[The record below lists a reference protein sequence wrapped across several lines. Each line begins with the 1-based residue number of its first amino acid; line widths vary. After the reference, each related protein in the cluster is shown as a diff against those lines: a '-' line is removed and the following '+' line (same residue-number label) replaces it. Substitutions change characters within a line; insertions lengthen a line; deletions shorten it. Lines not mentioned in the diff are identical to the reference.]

1 MHDKK
6 LQNFVDT
13 CSCAWLSLVGWM
25 KSCFCLSSRA
35 ATSFLVEIM
44 SACLCIGALL
54 VGYSIVVSGTIQLVQ
69 ASKDNPVLHH
79 QISIGYLA
87 SNILL
92 LLICAY
98 YSRRRQPNPSAADV
112 IYMGFSGV
120 WVNSAT
126 IWNMFCDY
134 VYSDTI
140 FGLSVPFLL
149 TPFVV
154 CLKLCLPLMVWWFL
168 GLVYVVLSHGVCSTS
183 TATND
188 TVSETA
194 NSNYTS
200 TRPLLV

>member
-1 MHDKK
+1 
-6 LQNFVDT
+6 
-13 CSCAWLSLVGWM
+13 
-25 KSCFCLSSRA
+25 
-35 ATSFLVEIM
+35 M

-54 VGYSIVVSGTIQLVQ
+54 VSYSIVSGTGRLMH

-98 YSRRRQPNPSAADV
+98 YSGRRQPNPSAAGV

-120 WVNSAT
+120 WVYSAM
-126 IWNMFCDY
+126 IWNSMSCDY

-140 FGLSVPFLL
+140 FGLSVPVLL
-149 TPFVV
+149 TPFVAW
-154 CLKLCLPLMVWWFL
+154 LKFCLPLMVWWFL
-168 GLVYVVLSHGVCSTS
+168 GLVYVVLSHGVCSTKAMTSTS

-194 NSNYTS
+194 NSNHTL

>member
-1 MHDKK
+1 MH
-6 LQNFVDT
+6 
-13 CSCAWLSLVGWM
+13 
-25 KSCFCLSSRA
+25 
-35 ATSFLVEIM
+35 
-44 SACLCIGALL
+44 
-54 VGYSIVVSGTIQLVQ
+54 

-98 YSRRRQPNPSAADV
+98 YSRMRQPNSSASAADV

-120 WVNSAT
+120 WMMSAT
-126 IWNMFCDY
+126 IWNMSCDY
-134 VYSDTI
+134 VWSETI

-149 TPFVV
+149 IPFVV
-154 CLKLCLPLMVWWFL
+154 WLKVCLPLMVWWFL
-168 GLVYVVLSHGVCSTS
+168 ILIYAALSRGACSSSTTAMTSTS
-183 TATND
+183 NATID

-194 NSNYTS
+194 DGSTDSNHTL